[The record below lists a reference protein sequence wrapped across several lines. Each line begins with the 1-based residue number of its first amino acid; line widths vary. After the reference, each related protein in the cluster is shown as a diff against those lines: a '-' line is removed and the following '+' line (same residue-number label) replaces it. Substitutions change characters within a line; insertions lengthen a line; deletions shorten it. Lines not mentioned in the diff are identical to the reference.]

1 MTQIYL
7 SLLTQPRAQMQVWKK
22 FSHYNIE
29 VDEKQDD
36 KAVEILLCSFARPHM
51 RYVTKMNKSDFSV
64 MHPCRL
70 AAHV

>member
-1 MTQIYL
+1 
-7 SLLTQPRAQMQVWKK
+7 VWEK

-51 RYVTKMNKSDFSV
+51 RYVSKLMNRSLSQWLRAV
-64 MHPCRL
+64 VSWLTRSCL
-70 AAHV
+70 L